1 MQATGLR
8 ITKGMRRSIAENS
21 GENVAVPMLDVDY
34 EQGVVDSIARFVPT
48 ETNVK
53 NEFDAYFKGWND
65 FLWNDFVLRLGPV
78 STPFTSRDSATL
90 QKPQLGQNSGETKN
104 PDSTVVFARDPNPKG
119 PMTVFGYDYLTDHLA
134 AKSLPG
140 PKLLD
145 YQGLWGS
152 GEEYAYETLNFVD
165 GKRNAEKIRE
175 AVSAEYGPIPVEVV
189 LEYLKSLESIGV
201 LTRVSTQ
208 PAK

>member
-1 MQATGLR
+1 MLR
-8 ITKGMRRSIAENS
+8 S
-21 GENVAVPMLDVDY
+21 G
-34 EQGVVDSIARFVPT
+34 R
-48 ETNVK
+48 
-53 NEFDAYFKGWND
+53 
-65 FLWNDFVLRLGPV
+65 V
-78 STPFTSRDSATL
+78 STISTSKDSAAL
-90 QKPQLGQNSGETKN
+90 QKSQSEQNSSEAK
-104 PDSTVVFARDPNPKG
+104 DSDLTVVFARNPNPKG

-134 AKSLPG
+134 AKNLPR

-175 AVSAEYGPIPVEVV
+175 AVSIEYGHIPLDLV

-201 LTRVSTQ
+201 LKRVPAQ